1 MQEAGAPD
9 SVIARM
15 RGPSKKLLV
24 IVGIAGVLAL
34 GVGLVTV
41 LGGRSAG
48 DASKAYG
55 DFWGCIA
62 GEPLEEG
69 ERAEM
74 RMRAVAAAQAG
85 KKGGWPDDCQRSLD
99 AFYES
104 IPSDPKSEG
113 IRQLM
118 DVELDCKKKCDTSK
132 IVATLQQIDSLALAA
147 KLRPTGPSKSFDQRS
162 TNLQSPARLEGTP
175 LQDRDFPELL
185 PGIVTFRG
193 VTSLGPDK
201 RALMYRDEGG
211 ALLLCEVEID
221 AGSARCGQVKA
232 KLQPRSA
239 RFVEG
244 KTEPIVHGI
253 VKMAEQPE
261 DTEYGAFKAWTGE
274 PIEDDLGTL
283 VLASDRARFQAPTRV
298 WADVDLG
305 GTKLMVMRHE
315 TGVLQ
320 LQRGER
326 KLFVM
331 DDAEHGGPATGDPF
345 AVSGTSGVVVFFQG
359 KKGLS
364 ALYVPREGQPR
375 GVVSK

>member
-1 MQEAGAPD
+1 MQEPGAPD
-9 SVIARM
+9 SAIARM
-15 RGPSKKLLV
+15 RGPAKKKVLV
-24 IVGIAGVLAL
+24 ALAVAGVVLVAGMVAL
-34 GVGLVTV
+34 FLVGSST
-41 LGGRSAG
+41 A

-55 DFWGCIA
+55 NFWGCIA

-74 RMRAVAAAQAG
+74 RMRAVAAALG
-85 KKGGWPDDCQRSLD
+85 EKKGGWPDDCQRSLD

-132 IVATLQQIDSLALAA
+132 IVATLQQIDSLAEAA
-147 KLRPTGPSKSFDQRS
+147 KLRPTGPSKSD
-162 TNLQSPARLEGTP
+162 PPPRLEGTP

-185 PGIVTFRG
+185 PGIVSFRG
-193 VTSLGPDK
+193 VTVLGPDK
-201 RALMYRDEGG
+201 RALLYRDQGG
-211 ALLLCEVEID
+211 PLLMCEVEID
-221 AGSARCGQVKA
+221 AGSARCGPVKA
-232 KLQPRSA
+232 KILPQSA

-274 PIEDDLGTL
+274 AIEDDLGTL
-283 VLASDRARFQAPTRV
+283 VLASDRTRFQAPTRV
-298 WADVDLG
+298 WLDADLG
-305 GTKLMVMRHE
+305 GTKLTAIRGE
-315 TGVLQ
+315 TGVLE
-320 LQRGER
+320 LRRGDR

-331 DDAEHGGPATGDPF
+331 DDAEHGGPASGDPF
-345 AVSGTSGVVVFFQG
+345 AVTGTAGAVVMFQG

-364 ALYVPREGQPR
+364 ALYLPREGKPR
-375 GVVSK
+375 PVVSR